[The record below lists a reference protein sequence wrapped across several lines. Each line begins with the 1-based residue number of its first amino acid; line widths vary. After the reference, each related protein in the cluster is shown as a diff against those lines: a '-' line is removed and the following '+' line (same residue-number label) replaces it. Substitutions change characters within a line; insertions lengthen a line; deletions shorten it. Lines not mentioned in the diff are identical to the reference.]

1 MLLKRLAAGRPEQN
15 LALWGLRGVGKT
27 VLLNRFAAE
36 AEEAGWGSGY
46 IELRGRGP
54 LRPALAQVAVQA
66 AQSLARRESVRERLR
81 RSLSVISSF
90 SVTAMPAGITFK
102 VDVAP
107 TPGRGDSGQLDVDLQ
122 DVLVELGETAREAEG
137 DIAFFFDEMQFAE
150 KEDLQALLAAFHRIA
165 QRQLPV
171 ALGAGNPWDAA
182 CGGGPGGACPASGLP
197 GSEALCSRYDVY
209 AADID
214 LVGNTLPT
222 VSDVGG
228 PFVVG
233 GTLSG
238 EQAVSFDASDG
249 ESGVYGGSLVVD
261 GHTVVSRVLDSN
273 EGRCLSL
280 GVTDDGRR
288 SFEDAQHRSG
298 GPFLRAG
305 DRFKLL
311 GSATCRF
318 RVLCA

>member
-107 TPGRGDSGQLDVDLQ
+107 DSW
-122 DVLVELGETAREAEG
+122 TR
-137 DIAFFFDEMQFAE
+137 
-150 KEDLQALLAAFHRIA
+150 
-165 QRQLPV
+165 
-171 ALGAGNPWDAA
+171 
-182 CGGGPGGACPASGLP
+182 
-197 GSEALCSRYDVY
+197 
-209 AADID
+209 
-214 LVGNTLPT
+214 
-222 VSDVGG
+222 
-228 PFVVG
+228 
-233 GTLSG
+233 
-238 EQAVSFDASDG
+238 
-249 ESGVYGGSLVVD
+249 
-261 GHTVVSRVLDSN
+261 
-273 EGRCLSL
+273 
-280 GVTDDGRR
+280 
-288 SFEDAQHRSG
+288 
-298 GPFLRAG
+298 
-305 DRFKLL
+305 
-311 GSATCRF
+311 
-318 RVLCA
+318 